1 MLEWL
6 LRKKTNTE
14 IIINIENL
22 ETRVAVVEEGRL
34 EEYQIEY
41 ATKQRIVGSIYKGVI
56 QNLEHDLQAAFVDI
70 GLKKNAFLHYWDMV
84 PEDSSKLDIDEGDG
98 NGNKGRG
105 RGGRGRGGRGK
116 GGRGKGGR
124 GGGKGGGRS
133 SRRSRYT
140 NKEIE
145 KNFPPGS
152 EIIVQVT
159 KDAISTKGPRVSANL
174 SVPGRYIV
182 LLPGGGPTGV
192 SRKIADSSERGRLK
206 KVLDRL
212 PLPDDTGVIIRTNA
226 EGASKRAFVRDLR
239 GLLEIWTQIK
249 TGREK
254 EKAPACIYQEPELAE
269 RVVRDWLTEDID
281 RIMMDSKAHHERIRD
296 VASRISR
303 SARSRVQMYEGVIP
317 IFEHFKIERQIEEAT
332 SRRVTL
338 KSGGYIIFDETEA
351 LIAVDV
357 NTGRHK
363 GRGSQD
369 EAILAVNTE
378 AVEEVARQLRLRNIG
393 GIVILDLIDMK
404 SRKHQ
409 QSVYRTM
416 KGALKRDKARTNVLP
431 ISDLGILE
439 MTRQRFE
446 ESITTLMHADCPY
459 CDGKGA
465 VKSALGMSAEIQRQ
479 LAAIMRKQARR
490 DNVGNL
496 QVVVHPTVLDR
507 LREEDEGFLVELQKE
522 FEGHLSFKSDPAK
535 HVEYFSISN
544 PDTEDI
550 LYVRGER

>member
-1 MLEWL
+1 MLGWL
-6 LRKKTNTE
+6 VRKKTNTE
-14 IIINIENL
+14 IIINIESL
-22 ETRVAVVEEGRL
+22 ETRVAVVEKGRL

-41 ATKQRIVGSIYKGVI
+41 STRERIVGSIFKGVV

-84 PEDSSKLDIDEGDG
+84 PEDGSKLDIDEGGDG
-98 NGNKGRG
+98 GGGGGGGGGNRKGGNRRRRGKKGKGRQ
-105 RGGRGRGGRGK
+105 
-116 GGRGKGGR
+116 
-124 GGGKGGGRS
+124 S

-152 EIIVQVT
+152 EITVQVT
-159 KDAISTKGPRVSANL
+159 KDAIGTKGPRVTANL

-182 LLPGGGPTGV
+182 LLPGAGLTGV
-192 SRKIADSSERGRLK
+192 SRKIGDSGERGRLK

-212 PLPDDTGVIIRTNA
+212 PVPDDTGIIIRTNA
-226 EGASKRAFVRDLR
+226 EGASKRSFVRDLR
-239 GLLEIWTQIK
+239 GLLEVWTQIK
-249 TGREK
+249 DGK
-254 EKAPACIYQEPELAE
+254 ANKKAPACIYREPELAA

-281 RIMMDSKAHHERIRD
+281 RIIMDSKADHERIRD
-296 VASRISR
+296 VAGRISR
-303 SARSRVQMYEGVIP
+303 SARSRVQMYEGAIP
-317 IFEHFKIERQIEEAT
+317 IFEHFKVKQQIEEAS

-338 KSGGYIIFDETEA
+338 ESGGYIIFDETEA

-363 GRGSQD
+363 GRGSQE
-369 EAILAVNTE
+369 EAILEVNTE

-393 GIVILDLIDMK
+393 GIVVLDLIDMK

-431 ISDLGILE
+431 ISDLGLLE

-446 ESITTLMHADCPY
+446 ESISTMLHIDCPY
-459 CDGKGA
+459 CDGKGT
-465 VKSALGMSAEIQRQ
+465 VKSPLGMSSEIQRQ
-479 LAAIMRKQARR
+479 IGAVMRKQALREKSA
-490 DNVGNL
+490 NL

-507 LREEDEGFLVELQKE
+507 LREEDEGFLVDLQKK
-522 FEGHLSFKSDPAK
+522 FEGHLTFKSDPNK
-535 HVEYFSISN
+535 HVEYFQILN
-544 PDTEDI
+544 MDTDEV

>member
-1 MLEWL
+1 MLGWL
-6 LRKKTNTE
+6 FRKKTNTE
-14 IIINIENL
+14 IIINIENI

-34 EEYQIEY
+34 EEYQIEFS
-41 ATKQRIVGSIYKGVI
+41 TKERIVGSIFKGVV

-84 PEDSSKLDIDEGDG
+84 PEDSSKLDIDEDDEGSG
-98 NGNKGRG
+98 KRRG
-105 RGGRGRGGRGK
+105 RRGRK
-116 GGRGKGGR
+116 GGRR
-124 GGGKGGGRS
+124 P
-133 SRRSRYT
+133 SRRGRYT

-145 KNFPPGS
+145 KTFPPGS

-159 KDAISTKGPRVSANL
+159 KDAIGTKGPRVTANL
-174 SVPGRYIV
+174 SIPGRYLV
-182 LLPGGGPTGV
+182 LLPGSGLTGV
-192 SRKIADSSERGRLK
+192 SRKIGDSSERGRLK

-212 PLPDDTGVIIRTNA
+212 PVPEDTGVIIRTNA

-239 GLLEIWTQIK
+239 GLLEIWKQVK
-249 TGREK
+249 DGAANA
-254 EKAPACIYQEPELAE
+254 KAPACIYREPDLAE

-281 RIMMDSKAHHERIRD
+281 RIIMDSKTHYDHIRE

-303 SARSRVQMYEGVIP
+303 SARSRVQMYEGAIP
-317 IFEHFKIERQIEEAT
+317 ILEHFKIEKQIEEAT
-332 SRRVTL
+332 SRKVNL

-363 GRGSQD
+363 GKGSQE
-369 EAILAVNTE
+369 EAILEVNTE

-393 GIVILDLIDMK
+393 GIVVVDLIDMK

-409 QSVYRTM
+409 QSVYRAM
-416 KGALKRDKARTNVLP
+416 KAALRRDKARTNVLP
-431 ISDLGILE
+431 ISDLGLLE

-446 ESITTLMHADCPY
+446 ESISTIMHVDCPY
-459 CDGKGA
+459 CSGRGS
-465 VKSALGMSAEIQRQ
+465 VKSPLGMSSEIQRQ
-479 LAAIMRKQARR
+479 IGAVMRKHERSDTAA
-490 DNVGNL
+490 NL
-496 QVVVHPTVLDR
+496 QIVVHPTVLER
-507 LREEDEGFLVELQKE
+507 LREEDEQFLVALQKR
-522 FEGHLSFKSDPAK
+522 FEGHLTFKSDPSK

-544 PDTEDI
+544 IDTGKV

>member
-41 ATKQRIVGSIYKGVI
+41 ATKQRIVGSIFKGVI

-70 GLKKNAFLHYWDMV
+70 GLNKNAFLHYWDMV
-84 PEDSSKLDIDEGDG
+84 PDDSSKLDIDEGG
-98 NGNKGRG
+98 SRGKKKRRG
-105 RGGRGRGGRGK
+105 RGGRGRGK
-116 GGRGKGGR
+116 GGR
-124 GGGKGGGRS
+124 GGGRS

-145 KNFPPGS
+145 KQFPAGS

-159 KDAISTKGPRVSANL
+159 KDAIGTKGPRVSANL

-192 SRKIADSSERGRLK
+192 SRKIGDSSERGRLK

-212 PLPDDTGVIIRTNA
+212 PLPTDTGVIIRTNA
-226 EGASKRAFVRDLR
+226 EGASKRSFVRDLR
-239 GLLEIWTQIK
+239 GLLEIWTKIK
-249 TGREK
+249 EGREK
-254 EKAPACIYQEPELAE
+254 EKAPACIYREPELAE

-281 RIMMDSKAHHERIRD
+281 RIIMDAKGHYDRIRD
-296 VASRISR
+296 VAAKISR

-369 EAILAVNTE
+369 EAILEVNTE

-416 KGALKRDKARTNVLP
+416 KDALKRDKARTNVLP

-446 ESITTLMHADCPY
+446 ESIGTMMHADCPY
-459 CDGKGA
+459 CEGKGS
-465 VKSALGMSAEIQRQ
+465 VKSTLGMSSEIQRQ
-479 LAAIMRKQARR
+479 IGAVLRKRARR
-490 DNVGNL
+490 DEAGNL

-507 LREEDEGFLVELQKE
+507 LREEDEGFLVQLQKE
-522 FEGHLSFKSDPAK
+522 FAGHLSFKSDPSK
-535 HVEYFSISN
+535 HVEYFSISDV
-544 PDTEDI
+544 DTSDV